1 MSPAGPSL
9 VLPAGAKSLL
19 SEDLLSQQDLVL
31 LALLDFLCACASV
44 QPVPALL
51 FKPQEVQQRLL
62 QLLQQV
68 DFSRPL
74 HLSMVGVGVGV
85 GVQRFQL
92 LSASGPPTAVCL
104 SLVPGPA
111 EEASC

>member
-9 VLPAGAKSLL
+9 VLPAGAKSPL
-19 SEDLLSQQDLVL
+19 SEDLLSQQDLAL
-31 LALLDFLCACASV
+31 LAVLDFLCVCASI
-44 QPVPALL
+44 QPVPALP
-51 FKPQEVQQRLL
+51 FKPQEVQRRLL

-74 HLSMVGVGVGV
+74 HLSMVGV

-104 SLVPGPA
+104 SLVPVPA
-111 EEASC
+111 EEAPC